1 MENMDLVAKYEKI
14 AAESAGTAAKKMEA
28 YTSGVEA
35 AQKRLTASLEKWALM
50 LNSSGVLEGVYNG
63 LAAVA
68 DNLTLFG
75 VALLSVAGI
84 VGKGTLL
91 SGVVGGA
98 GKVAGFLGNMGQVF
112 SGTANQNADAN
123 YAKSA
128 WHRMWSETTVG
139 MDSVAGEIYSSALN
153 RAAVALTD
161 EEKATYK
168 IVQSTF
174 LAQEST
180 DRKRIAEELLS
191 GNITNETI
199 ALLDDT
205 TKTKLIA
212 GLKDENRAA
221 LEAQYDAMWEDI
233 VALKN
238 LAAQYGDEQG
248 ASEAYEQAK
257 RAALEK
263 LNMTDAEYQNALKQ
277 YEARKKDFL
286 ARRALNGNNV
296 GPNRKRTLDQMG
308 QNMGR
313 SAETTGLG
321 MTLSGV
327 GSMIGV
333 LAGGRIGSTLGKAV
347 GGTGGQTIGMTLGS
361 ALNAKTFATIGEK
374 FGNAISKEGAK
385 GIITGAKAAWASVGP
400 QIVVFVA
407 AAIAAGIVKGINKQK
422 EALKES
428 YNEAAEAYSNS
439 LSSSANTVEYDKLA
453 KGVDFLGRNVSL
465 TSEEYQQFLDLSNKL
480 AEAFPELVVRT
491 DEYGNKL
498 IGPDGLSGKVGEVTD
513 SVNKMV
519 ASLKEASTI
528 QFFENDTGGFFSGF
542 NNWMHK
548 FFSEG
553 HSDLSVFG
561 QEFEATIENIQEAER
576 KLGIN
581 NDTNGILQQIEVKEA
596 QLSNLKEG
604 TEEYNKLKNEI
615 TDLKTQ
621 QEAYQKVIAD
631 SKQKVLEYTDAL
643 IDYAATADGIVDVGY
658 KFSGLSSTIKAMDED
673 EQTFINAMVKIRGKD
688 IDYTD
693 MDDFKTQILSISQ
706 QMTELV
712 KDNPIIVDLYYGT
725 GEFTTVGASD
735 EAKKKIM
742 KQLVESLLDE
752 NGELSADAKTFLIT
766 MGYKINPEFKGIESV
781 SVASSTDKLLEA
793 MGLDANTIGNRVSEE
808 FTNAVN
814 GMTQDQYKRA
824 FSLAQ
829 NGWLGYNALN
839 NPDLMMKIVNGEY
852 YTGKDSYLRQQAS
865 QRMTERDQIDE
876 NGNTAL
882 YRKAAQMWRSGAR
895 FDNKAAIAETFS
907 DYDEETWN
915 SILNAQKIIDDA
927 MQLDF
932 EETGTYFG
940 KHFNEAINNGVKE
953 ELNLAPIKDH
963 LNYDIKSVSYDLE
976 NLFAGMDFG
985 EDGIINTFSELKE
998 ALESVDEIFDQLSS
1012 AREEQNASGHLSLET
1027 TLDLLAANEDYINV
1041 LDFEGD
1047 SIKLKSDAEE
1057 TMARAR
1063 LLAVQASI
1071 QATIAEKKNT
1081 LASLQNQYAQ
1091 LAAGNTYQEVA
1102 DATVTSANLKI
1113 DALQKESD
1121 ALINQANNLEYVAR
1135 MWALYNQAKMGEIT
1149 PEQYQKAKGKV
1160 KFGNQ
1165 KAQKYE
1171 GKVETKTITLN
1182 EEQRIE
1188 KMNTLQEQIDKLSG
1202 GMTYDS
1208 KTRKWTGKTHIG
1220 EDGKLHFDEGEIA
1233 TWEHLG
1239 YKIQDMLDSGK
1250 LTQSSWKKAY
1260 RNPLKELGKSA
1271 KDAKDGILDLL
1282 KAYDSLIDKEWE
1294 AMKVFDENTLQP
1306 TGYTAYFEKKRASL
1320 ERLAGYYEG
1329 LMQNENL
1336 TEEERLDAEK
1346 NYIENQKAIN
1356 NLDDEEVEDNYKILE
1371 LYGASINSLI
1381 LMKQQL
1387 VKTSDTYEELL
1398 ENQKDLNSLLQDEI
1412 DLRKEVSEWQQ
1423 KLSDRE
1429 LDYVKGSAWSNSSA
1443 YDAAMNASLAE
1454 IEKQIEATKASIQF
1468 NFSQAVYGYMT
1479 EGMSEMEARAHVA
1492 FGNSD
1497 YSKAYREAQQEYLD
1511 LIDSKTEYVV
1521 NRTSAQIEELSNK
1534 LQLLEDSKPQE
1545 WIRISDI
1552 ESYYASRS
1560 TLLQNQVS
1568 VYQKALEDVSDLTDE
1583 QIKDLVDGL
1592 NEATIALHEAKINAL
1607 EDKTEL
1613 QEKQYDA
1620 IVYRINLYK
1629 DELQDAIDA
1638 IEQAYEDEIKPL
1650 EDANKERERAIELE
1664 NLLLAKKNA
1673 NKEKERVYRQGLGW
1687 VFESNPIKLKEAQ
1700 KDLDD
1705 FYKQDRLDDLN
1716 NTKDAE
1722 QQILQDRIDAWD
1734 KYLEQLEWDYKEY
1747 ERLENERILK
1757 ELMNANSEEEIRA
1770 RITAD
1775 MQKFN
1780 SNIQQN
1786 YKNYTTI
1793 FQDNLLTPYRQANEQ
1808 LAELRRQR
1816 LELLDTSDFYNKNN
1830 NQNGYIEE
1838 DDLNT
1843 YDFSDL
1849 DMSEDYHAKMM
1860 ASRSETE
1867 FNKWAAYRAEKARRE
1882 GTDISGN
1889 AIGYDAA
1896 GNPYRI
1902 KSNAEIYQ
1910 EWLAQQG
1917 RNNSSNSTPNRVTS
1931 SSNSSTSSNFG
1942 SSSSKNNSGSSSSS
1956 SSNNK
1961 KNTPYGTN
1969 WSANI
1974 DYGKLML
1981 VAKDDNDFWRLAKYR
1996 TDKAY
2001 AMGITLG
2008 SAGVPSNQE
2017 LYERWKKSKGY
2028 TSSAK
2033 PSGGKNQN
2041 NVARYA
2047 TGIEEGPV
2055 TYTGLAMLHGTP
2067 SKPEYV
2073 LNSDQ
2078 AYNLLRNM
2086 ATTRLPEMERTGTDN
2101 NCGTQYIVQGDVV
2114 LEGVN
2119 DPAKFWSGVTTAMGS
2134 RWNVTRKTRG

>member
-50 LNSSGVLEGVYNG
+50 LNNSDVLEVVYNG

-75 VALLSVAGI
+75 AALIAAAGI
-84 VGKGTLL
+84 VGKGTLM

-98 GKVAGFLGNMGQVF
+98 GKVAGFLGNIGQVF
-112 SGTANQNADAN
+112 SGTANQSADAE
-123 YAKSA
+123 YAKAA
-128 WHRMWSETTVG
+128 WSRMWAETSAS
-139 MDSVAGEIYSSALN
+139 MDSVAGEVYSSALN
-153 RAAVALTD
+153 RAAAALSD

-168 IVQSTF
+168 IIQSTF
-174 LAQEST
+174 LSQETT
-180 DRKRIAEELLS
+180 DRKRIAEELLN
-191 GNITNETI
+191 GNISDETV

-205 TKTKLIA
+205 TKTKLISS
-212 GLKDENRAA
+212 LKAETLKVLQDEYDARYADVIAIRN
-221 LEAQYDAMWEDI
+221 LEAQY
-233 VALKN
+233 K
-238 LAAQYGDEQG
+238 DEQN
-248 ASEAYEQAK
+248 ASELYEQAK
-257 RAALEK
+257 RKK
-263 LNMTDAEYQNALKQ
+263 LAEMGMTKEQ
-277 YEARKKDFL
+277 YEAREAEYDARKKNFF
-286 ARRALNGNNV
+286 ARGALNGNNSD
-296 GPNRKRTLDQMG
+296 PKHKRPIDQMG
-308 QNMGR
+308 RNVGD
-313 SAETTGLG
+313 SAEKTGLG

-327 GSMIGV
+327 GSLLG
-333 LAGGRIGSTLGKAV
+333 LLSGGWIGSTMGKTL
-347 GGTGGQTIGMTLGS
+347 GGTGGQTAGMTLGGI
-361 ALNAKTFATIGEK
+361 LGGKVLAKAGSGIGDI
-374 FGNAISKEGAK
+374 ISKQALKGVYQNAYNLAVNQAGGSVLKRVSAGLSATGNILKGAIGAGALAGIGVMIAGAIVSGIMK
-385 GIITGAKAAWASVGP
+385 GIENSK
-400 QIVVFVA
+400 
-407 AAIAAGIVKGINKQK
+407 KQLQ
-422 EALKES
+422 ETYNEISES
-428 YNEAAEAYSNS
+428 YSNA

-453 KGVDFLGRNVSL
+453 KGVDYLGRNVSL

-480 AEAFPELVVRT
+480 AEAFPDLVVRT

-498 IGPDGLSGKVGEVTD
+498 VGPDGLAGKVGEVSEAVD
-513 SVNKMV
+513 NLVEK
-519 ASLKEASTI
+519 LKESSTI
-528 QFFENDTGGFFSGF
+528 AFFNNDTGSIFSGF
-542 NNWMHK
+542 LNRVNE
-548 FFSEG
+548 FFSTG
-553 HSDLSVFG
+553 HADLSVFG
-561 QEFEATIENIQEAER
+561 QQFNDTAKQIKDAEH
-576 KLGIN
+576 KLGRDGTYGLDSKI
-581 NDTNGILQQIEVKEA
+581 VAKENYLA
-596 QLSNLKEG
+596 TLNEG
-604 TEEYNKLKNEI
+604 TEEYNKVESELKEM
-615 TDLKTQ
+615 KAE
-621 QEAYQKVIAD
+621 QEAYEKVIVD
-631 SKQKVLEYTDAL
+631 SKQQVLEYTDAL

-658 KFSGLSSTIKAMDED
+658 KFSGLSSEIKAMDDD
-673 EQTFINAMVKIRGKD
+673 EQTFINAMVKIRGED
-688 IDYTD
+688 VEYTN
-693 MDDFKTQILSISQ
+693 MDEFKTQILSISQ

-752 NGELSADAKTFLIT
+752 NGELSDDAKTFLIT

-882 YRKAAQMWRSGAR
+882 YRKASQMWRSGAR

-932 EETGTYFG
+932 EEAGTYFG

-1149 PEQYQKAKGKV
+1149 PEQYQEAKSKV

-1220 EDGKLHFDEGEIA
+1220 EDGQLHFDEGEIA

-1239 YKIQDMLDSGK
+1239 YKIQDMLDSEK
-1250 LTQSSWKKAY
+1250 LTQSNWKKAY

-1329 LMQNENL
+1329 MMQNTNL

-1371 LYGASINSLI
+1371 LYGASIQALI
-1381 LMKQQL
+1381 EMKKAHL
-1387 VKTSDTYEELL
+1387 RTADTYEEKL
-1398 ENQKDLNSLLQDEI
+1398 ERQKELNSLIQDEI
-1412 DLRKEVSEWQQ
+1412 DLRKKVAEWQ
-1423 KLSDRE
+1423 LE
-1429 LDYVKGSAWSNSSA
+1429 LNDIQMQYVKGTAYTNESLYDSVLNSSIEA
-1443 YDAAMNASLAE
+1443 
-1454 IEKQIEATKASIQF
+1454 IEKQIEATKESIEYNF
-1468 NFSQAVYGYMT
+1468 NKAVEAYMKDGMSLTEAQAFVPQGNNDYSQA
-1479 EGMSEMEARAHVA
+1479 
-1492 FGNSD
+1492 
-1497 YSKAYREAQQEYLD
+1497 YRDSISSLFS
-1511 LIDSKTEYVV
+1511 LIQKKEELLFEKIK
-1521 NRTSAQIEELSNK
+1521 AQIEELEDK
-1534 LQLLEDSKPQE
+1534 LSTLEKSAPKE
-1545 WIRISDI
+1545 WIKADDI
-1552 ESYYASRS
+1552 NNFYNSKID
-1560 TLLQNQVS
+1560 LLQKQVE
-1568 VYQKALEDVSDLTDE
+1568 VYENALKDVSRFTDD
-1583 QIKDLVDGL
+1583 QIKELVNGL
-1592 NEATIALHEAKINAL
+1592 NDAVVSIQEAKIAKQEEL
-1607 EDKTEL
+1607 IDL

-1629 DELQDAIDA
+1629 DELQKDIDA
-1638 IEQAYEDEIKPL
+1638 IEEAYEKEVKPL
-1650 EDANKERERAIELE
+1650 EDINDELE
-1664 NLLLAKKNA
+1664 RQIQLEDLLAAKKNA
-1673 NKEKERVYRQGLGW
+1673 AKEKERVYREGEHQCPRKRQL
-1687 VFESNPIKLKEAQ
+1687 
-1700 KDLDD
+1700 
-1705 FYKQDRLDDLN
+1705 YRLI
-1716 NTKDAE
+1716 A
-1722 QQILQDRIDAWD
+1722 
-1734 KYLEQLEWDYKEY
+1734 
-1747 ERLENERILK
+1747 
-1757 ELMNANSEEEIRA
+1757 
-1770 RITAD
+1770 
-1775 MQKFN
+1775 
-1780 SNIQQN
+1780 
-1786 YKNYTTI
+1786 
-1793 FQDNLLTPYRQANEQ
+1793 
-1808 LAELRRQR
+1808 
-1816 LELLDTSDFYNKNN
+1816 
-1830 NQNGYIEE
+1830 
-1838 DDLNT
+1838 
-1843 YDFSDL
+1843 
-1849 DMSEDYHAKMM
+1849 
-1860 ASRSETE
+1860 
-1867 FNKWAAYRAEKARRE
+1867 
-1882 GTDISGN
+1882 
-1889 AIGYDAA
+1889 
-1896 GNPYRI
+1896 
-1902 KSNAEIYQ
+1902 
-1910 EWLAQQG
+1910 
-1917 RNNSSNSTPNRVTS
+1917 
-1931 SSNSSTSSNFG
+1931 
-1942 SSSSKNNSGSSSSS
+1942 
-1956 SSNNK
+1956 
-1961 KNTPYGTN
+1961 
-1969 WSANI
+1969 
-1974 DYGKLML
+1974 
-1981 VAKDDNDFWRLAKYR
+1981 
-1996 TDKAY
+1996 
-2001 AMGITLG
+2001 
-2008 SAGVPSNQE
+2008 
-2017 LYERWKKSKGY
+2017 
-2028 TSSAK
+2028 
-2033 PSGGKNQN
+2033 
-2041 NVARYA
+2041 
-2047 TGIEEGPV
+2047 
-2055 TYTGLAMLHGTP
+2055 
-2067 SKPEYV
+2067 
-2073 LNSDQ
+2073 
-2078 AYNLLRNM
+2078 
-2086 ATTRLPEMERTGTDN
+2086 
-2101 NCGTQYIVQGDVV
+2101 
-2114 LEGVN
+2114 
-2119 DPAKFWSGVTTAMGS
+2119 
-2134 RWNVTRKTRG
+2134 

>member
-50 LNSSGVLEGVYNG
+50 LNNSDVLEVVYNG

-75 VALLSVAGI
+75 AALIAAAGI
-84 VGKGTLL
+84 VGKGTLM

-98 GKVAGFLGNMGQVF
+98 GKVAGFLGNIGQVF
-112 SGTANQNADAN
+112 SGTANQSADAE
-123 YAKSA
+123 YAKAA
-128 WHRMWSETTVG
+128 WSRMWAETSAS
-139 MDSVAGEIYSSALN
+139 MDSVAGEVYSSALN
-153 RAAVALTD
+153 RAAAALSD

-168 IVQSTF
+168 IIQSTF
-174 LAQEST
+174 LSQEAT
-180 DRKRIAEELLS
+180 DRKRIAEELLN
-191 GNITNETI
+191 GNISEETV

-205 TKTKLIA
+205 TKTKLISS
-212 GLKDENRAA
+212 LKAETLKALQDEYNARYADVIA
-221 LEAQYDAMWEDI
+221 IRNLEAQY
-233 VALKN
+233 K
-238 LAAQYGDEQG
+238 DEQN
-248 ASEAYEQAK
+248 ASELYEQAK
-257 RAALEK
+257 RNAIAEMG
-263 LNMTDAEYQNALKQ
+263 MTEEQYRAREAEYD
-277 YEARKKDFL
+277 ARKKNFF
-286 ARRALNGNNV
+286 ARGALNGQNAD
-296 GPNRKRTLDQMG
+296 PKHKRPIHQMG
-308 QNMGR
+308 RNVED
-313 SAETTGLG
+313 STEKTDLG

-327 GSMIGV
+327 GSLLG
-333 LAGGRIGSTLGKAV
+333 LFSGGWIGSTMGKTL
-347 GGTGGQTIGMTLGS
+347 GGTGGQTAGMTLGS
-361 ALNAKTFATIGEK
+361 ILGGKVLAKAGSGIGDI
-374 FGNAISKEGAK
+374 ISKQALKGVYQNAYNLAVNQAGGSVLKRVSAGLSATGNVLKGAIGAGALAGIGIMISGAIVAGIMK
-385 GIITGAKAAWASVGP
+385 GIENSK
-400 QIVVFVA
+400 
-407 AAIAAGIVKGINKQK
+407 KQLQ
-422 EALKES
+422 ETYNEISES
-428 YNEAAEAYSNS
+428 YSNA

-453 KGVDFLGRNVSL
+453 KGVDYLGRNVSL

-480 AEAFPELVVRT
+480 AEAFPDLVVRT

-498 IGPDGLSGKVGEVTD
+498 VGPDGLAGKVGEVSEAVD
-513 SVNKMV
+513 NLVEK
-519 ASLKEASTI
+519 LKESSTVA
-528 QFFENDTGGFFSGF
+528 FFNNDTGSIFSGF
-542 NNWMHK
+542 LNRVNE
-548 FFSEG
+548 FFSTG
-553 HSDLSVFG
+553 HADLSVFG
-561 QEFEATIENIQEAER
+561 QQFNDTAKQIKDAEH
-576 KLGIN
+576 KLGRDRTYGRSRDGRYGLDSKI
-581 NDTNGILQQIEVKEA
+581 VAKENYLA
-596 QLSNLKEG
+596 TLDEG
-604 TEEYNKLKNEI
+604 TEEYNKVESELKE
-615 TDLKTQ
+615 LKAE
-621 QEAYQKVIAD
+621 QEAYEKVIFD
-631 SKQKVLEYTDAL
+631 SKQQVLEYTDAL

-658 KFSGLSSTIKAMDED
+658 KFSGLSSEIKAMDDD
-673 EQTFINAMVKIRGKD
+673 EQTFINAMVKIRGED
-688 IDYTD
+688 VEYTN
-693 MDDFKTQILSISQ
+693 MDEFKTQILSISQ

-725 GEFTTVGASD
+725 GEFSTVGASD

-766 MGYKINPEFKGIESV
+766 MGYKINPEFKGVESV

-829 NGWLGYNALN
+829 NGWMGSNIIN
-839 NPDLMMKIVNGEY
+839 NPQAMMNMVNGEY
-852 YTGKDSYLRQQAS
+852 YSGNDTGLRTLALK
-865 QRMTERDQIDE
+865 RMVERDKKDE
-876 NGNTAL
+876 NGETAISKSL
-882 YRKAAQMWRSGAR
+882 SSKFKYGTGVGSKE
-895 FDNKAAIAETFS
+895 DIASEYS
-907 DYDEETWN
+907 EYDEETWN
-915 SILNAQKIIDDA
+915 KIYNLQEKLNKIATEGGGKFSQEWNKALTEGLEDID
-927 MQLDF
+927 LS
-932 EETGTYFG
+932 
-940 KHFNEAINNGVKE
+940 GVKQQIMHTFGTV
-953 ELNLAPIKDH
+953 AI
-963 LNYDIKSVSYDLE
+963 DLKK
-976 NLFAGMDFG
+976 LFSDMDFG
-985 EDGIINTFSELKE
+985 EDGIINTFTELKQ
-998 ALESVDEIFDQLSS
+998 ALSGVDEIFEQLES
-1012 AREEQNASGHLSLET
+1012 AREEQNASGHLSWET
-1027 TLDLLAANEDYINV
+1027 TLDLLAANKDYVNV
-1041 LDFEGD
+1041 LDYEGE

-1057 TMARAR
+1057 TMARIR
-1063 LLAVQASI
+1063 LMAIQASI

-1081 LASLQNQYAQ
+1081 LAALQNEYAR
-1091 LAAGNTYQEVA
+1091 LAAGDAYQEEA
-1102 DATVTSANLKI
+1102 DATVDSTNVKI
-1113 DALQKESD
+1113 EALQAESD
-1121 ALINQANNLEYVAR
+1121 ALINEANNLEYVTQ
-1135 MWALYNQAKMGEIT
+1135 MWALYNKAKMGDLT
-1149 PEQYQKAKGKV
+1149 PEDYQKAKSEV
-1160 KFGNQ
+1160 QFGQ
-1165 KAQKYE
+1165 AKAQKYE
-1171 GKVETKTITLN
+1171 NKIETKTIALT

-1188 KMNTLQEQIDKLSG
+1188 RMNAVKAQIDELTG
-1202 GMTYDS
+1202 GMEYKDG
-1208 KTRKWTGKTHIG
+1208 KWIGKTHIG
-1220 EDGKLHFDEGEIA
+1220 DDGAVHFDSGDIA
-1233 TWEHLG
+1233 AWEHSAEFIS
-1239 YKIQDMLDSGK
+1239 KILNSGP
-1250 LTQSSWKKAY
+1250 LTQSGWKKAY
-1260 RNPLKELGKSA
+1260 RNPMKDLGKSA
-1271 KDAKDGILDLL
+1271 KDAKDEILNLL

-1320 ERLAGYYEG
+1320 EQLAGYYEG
-1329 LMQNENL
+1329 LMENENL

-1429 LDYVKGSAWSNSSA
+1429 LNYVKGSAWSKSSA

-1492 FGNSD
+1492 IGNSD

-1552 ESYYASRS
+1552 ESYYANRS
-1560 TLLQNQVS
+1560 TLLQNQVN
-1568 VYQKALEDVSDLTDE
+1568 VYQKALKDVSDLTDE

-1592 NEATIALHEAKINAL
+1592 NEATVALHEAKINAL

-1638 IEQAYEDEIKPL
+1638 IEKAYEDEIAPL
-1650 EDANKERERAIELE
+1650 QKANEERSRAIELE

-1673 NKEKERVYRQGLGW
+1673 NKEKERVYRQRIGW
-1687 VFESNPIKLKEAQ
+1687 VFESNPTKLKEAQ

-1780 SNIQQN
+1780 SNVQQN

-1849 DMSEDYHAKMM
+1849 DMDTDYAAKML
-1860 ASRSETE
+1860 AARNEGE
-1867 FNKWAAYRAEKARRE
+1867 FEKWAAYRDEKARRL
-1882 GTDISGN
+1882 GITLDGSGY
-1889 AIGYDAA
+1889 GYDKA
-1896 GNPYRI
+1896 GNRFRYP
-1902 KSNAEIYQ
+1902 SNNELYQ
-1910 EWLAQQG
+1910 QWLSGQG

-1931 SSNSSTSSNFG
+1931 SSSN
-1942 SSSSKNNSGSSSSS
+1942 SSSSS
-1956 SSNNK
+1956 WGGSDI
-1961 KNTPYGTN
+1961 GTE
-1969 WSANI
+1969 
-1974 DYGKLML
+1974 ML
-1981 VAKDDNDFWRLAKYR
+1981 NAKTSDEFWRLADQR
-1996 TDKAY
+1996 TAKLKQAKAAGQDISKWPTNQQLYDQWLKLHTVNPY
-2001 AMGITLG
+2001 A
-2008 SAGVPSNQE
+2008 S
-2017 LYERWKKSKGY
+2017 
-2028 TSSAK
+2028 
-2033 PSGGKNQN
+2033 
-2041 NVARYA
+2041 
-2047 TGIEEGPV
+2047 GIEEGPV

-2101 NCGTQYIVQGDVV
+2101 SCGTQYIVQGDVV

>member
-528 QFFENDTGGFFSGF
+528 QFFKNDTGGFFSGF

-576 KLGIN
+576 KLGTN

-631 SKQKVLEYTDAL
+631 SKQQVLEYTDAL

-706 QMTELV
+706 EITEIV
-712 KDNPIIVDLYYGT
+712 KNNPAIVDVYYGT
-725 GEFTTVGASD
+725 GEFKTVGESA
-735 EAKKKIM
+735 EWKEKFRKE
-742 KQLVESLLDE
+742 LVEALMDE
-752 NGELSADAKTFLIT
+752 NGELSADGKTMLIK
-766 MGYKINPEFKGIESV
+766 MGYKIDAEFKGVESV
-781 SVASSTDKLLEA
+781 HVATPLDELLEA
-793 MGLDANTIGNRVSEE
+793 MGIDSDSMSGKISEE
-808 FTNAVN
+808 FANAVN

-829 NGWLGYNALN
+829 NGWMGSNIIN
-839 NPDLMMKIVNGEY
+839 NPQAMMNMVNGEY
-852 YTGKDSYLRQQAS
+852 YTGKDLNIR
-865 QRMTERDQIDE
+865 TEESKRIEARSAMDE
-876 NGNTAL
+876 NGETAL
-882 YRKAAQMWRSGAR
+882 TRRLRKTLSSGAR
-895 FDNKAAIAETFS
+895 WDNKETIAQEFS
-907 DYDEETWN
+907 EYGEEVWN
-915 SILNAQKIIDDA
+915 QILNLQGELDDA
-927 MQLDF
+927 GKLYGKEWQDALDTGL
-932 EETGTYFG
+932 EEVSLSEFKDKLEYDSQSIAYELEGLFTG
-940 KHFNEAINNGVKE
+940 I
-953 ELNLAPIKDH
+953 
-963 LNYDIKSVSYDLE
+963 
-976 NLFAGMDFG
+976 DFG

-998 ALESVDEIFDQLSS
+998 ALESVDEIFDQIAS
-1012 AREEQNASGHLSLET
+1012 AREEQNASGQLSLET
-1027 TLDLLAANEDYINV
+1027 TLELLAANEDYINA
-1041 LDFEGD
+1041 LSFEGD
-1047 SIKLKSDAEE
+1047 AITLKTDAEE
-1057 TMARAR
+1057 IMARVR
-1063 LLAVQASI
+1063 LQAVQASI

-1081 LASLQNQYAQ
+1081 LATLQNQYAQ

-1149 PEQYQKAKGKV
+1149 PEQYQEAKSKV
-1160 KFGNQ
+1160 AFGNQ

-1171 GKVETKTITLN
+1171 GKVETRTITLN

-1202 GMTYDS
+1202 GMSYDS
-1208 KTRKWTGKTHIG
+1208 ETRKWTGKTHIG
-1220 EDGKLHFDEGEIA
+1220 EDGQLHFDEGEIA

-1356 NLDDEEVEDNYKILE
+1356 NLDDEEVEDKYKILE

-1560 TLLQNQVS
+1560 TLLQNQVN
-1568 VYQKALEDVSDLTDE
+1568 VYQKALEDVSNLTDE

-1592 NEATIALHEAKINAL
+1592 NEATVALHEAKINAL

-1650 EDANKERERAIELE
+1650 ENANKERERAIELE

-1673 NKEKERVYRQGLGW
+1673 NKEKDRVYRQGLGW
-1687 VFESNPIKLKEAQ
+1687 VFESNPTKLREAQ

-1867 FNKWAAYRAEKARRE
+1867 FNKWAAYRAEKARRQNI
-1882 GTDISGN
+1882 DISGN
-1889 AIGYDAA
+1889 GIGYDGA
-1896 GNPYRI
+1896 GKAYRI
-1902 KSNAEIYQ
+1902 KSNSEIYQ

-1917 RNNSSNSTPNRVTS
+1917 KSSSSNSIPNRVTS
-1931 SSNSSTSSNFG
+1931 SSSN
-1942 SSSSKNNSGSSSSS
+1942 SSSSSNRNNSSSSS
-1956 SSNNK
+1956 SGSN
-1961 KNTPYGTN
+1961 KNTSTIVKPSQGGSASSSSWGGSDIGT
-1969 WSANI
+1969 A
-1974 DYGKLML
+1974 ML
-1981 VAKDDNDFWRLAKYR
+1981 NAKTSDEFWRLADQR
-1996 TDKAY
+1996 TAKLKQAKAAGQDISKWPTNQQLYDQWLKLHPNTNKSGFTVTPY
-2001 AMGITLG
+2001 A
-2008 SAGVPSNQE
+2008 S
-2017 LYERWKKSKGY
+2017 
-2028 TSSAK
+2028 
-2033 PSGGKNQN
+2033 
-2041 NVARYA
+2041 
-2047 TGIEEGPV
+2047 GIEEGPV

>member
-1 MENMDLVAKYEKI
+1 MAAAISAGDLAAAMSRANVSAQLAGSSLDRYMAMITTVSEVSQKTPETVGESFKTLYSRFQKIAATKFEVSQEEAEKEGLSQEDFSNLNEIEQVLKAVGITVRDSVDNFRAVDDIVDDISKKWTSFTDVQKSGIATAVAGTRQRENFLILMENMDLVAKYEKI

-50 LNSSGVLEGVYNG
+50 LNSSGVLESVYNG

-248 ASEAYEQAK
+248 ASKAYEQAK

-480 AEAFPELVVRT
+480 AEAFPELVIRT

-576 KLGIN
+576 KLGTN

-706 QMTELV
+706 EMTELV

-766 MGYKINPEFKGIESV
+766 MGYKINPEFKGVESV

-814 GMTQDQYKRA
+814 GMTQDQYERA
-824 FSLAQ
+824 FNLAQ

-998 ALESVDEIFDQLSS
+998 ALESVDEIFDQIAS
-1012 AREEQNASGHLSLET
+1012 AREEQNASGQLSLET
-1027 TLDLLAANEDYINV
+1027 TLELLAANEDYINA
-1041 LDFEGD
+1041 LSFEGD
-1047 SIKLKSDAEE
+1047 AITLKTDAEE
-1057 TMARAR
+1057 IMARVR
-1063 LLAVQASI
+1063 LQAVQASI

-1081 LASLQNQYAQ
+1081 LATLQNQYAQ

-1149 PEQYQKAKGKV
+1149 PEQYQEAKSKV
-1160 KFGNQ
+1160 AFGNQ
-1165 KAQKYE
+1165 KVQKYE
-1171 GKVETKTITLN
+1171 GKVETRTITLN

-1202 GMTYDS
+1202 GMSYDS
-1208 KTRKWTGKTHIG
+1208 ETREWTGKTHIG
-1220 EDGKLHFDEGEIA
+1220 EDGQLHFDEGEIA

-1250 LTQSSWKKAY
+1250 LTQSNWKKAY

-1320 ERLAGYYEG
+1320 EKLAGYYEG

-1371 LYGASINSLI
+1371 LYGASIQALI
-1381 LMKQQL
+1381 EMKKAHL
-1387 VKTSDTYEELL
+1387 RTADTYEEKL
-1398 ENQKDLNSLLQDEI
+1398 ERQKELNSLIQDEI
-1412 DLRKEVSEWQQ
+1412 DLRKKVAEWQ
-1423 KLSDRE
+1423 LE
-1429 LDYVKGSAWSNSSA
+1429 LNDIQMQYVKGTAYTNESLYDSVLNSSIEA
-1443 YDAAMNASLAE
+1443 
-1454 IEKQIEATKASIQF
+1454 IEKQIEATKESIEYNF
-1468 NFSQAVYGYMT
+1468 NKAVEAYMKDGMSLTEAQAFVPQGNNDYSQA
-1479 EGMSEMEARAHVA
+1479 
-1492 FGNSD
+1492 
-1497 YSKAYREAQQEYLD
+1497 YRDGISSLFS
-1511 LIDSKTEYVV
+1511 LIQKKEELIFEKFK
-1521 NRTSAQIEELSNK
+1521 AQIEELENK
-1534 LQLLEDSKPQE
+1534 LSTLEKSAPKE
-1545 WIRISDI
+1545 WIRVNDI
-1552 ESYYASRS
+1552 NSFYESKMD
-1560 TLLQNQVS
+1560 LLQKQVA
-1568 VYQKALEDVSDLTDE
+1568 VYENALKDVSRFTDD
-1583 QIKDLVDGL
+1583 QIKELVDGL
-1592 NEATIALHEAKINAL
+1592 NDAIVSIQEAKIAKQEEL
-1607 EDKTEL
+1607 IEL

-1629 DELQDAIDA
+1629 DELQKDIDA
-1638 IEQAYEDEIKPL
+1638 IEEAYEKEVKPL
-1650 EDANKERERAIELE
+1650 EDINDELE
-1664 NLLLAKKNA
+1664 RQIQLEDLLAAKKNA
-1673 NKEKERVYRQGLGW
+1673 AKEKERVYREGEHQCPRKRQL
-1687 VFESNPIKLKEAQ
+1687 
-1700 KDLDD
+1700 
-1705 FYKQDRLDDLN
+1705 YRLI
-1716 NTKDAE
+1716 A
-1722 QQILQDRIDAWD
+1722 
-1734 KYLEQLEWDYKEY
+1734 
-1747 ERLENERILK
+1747 
-1757 ELMNANSEEEIRA
+1757 
-1770 RITAD
+1770 
-1775 MQKFN
+1775 
-1780 SNIQQN
+1780 
-1786 YKNYTTI
+1786 
-1793 FQDNLLTPYRQANEQ
+1793 
-1808 LAELRRQR
+1808 
-1816 LELLDTSDFYNKNN
+1816 
-1830 NQNGYIEE
+1830 
-1838 DDLNT
+1838 
-1843 YDFSDL
+1843 
-1849 DMSEDYHAKMM
+1849 
-1860 ASRSETE
+1860 
-1867 FNKWAAYRAEKARRE
+1867 
-1882 GTDISGN
+1882 
-1889 AIGYDAA
+1889 
-1896 GNPYRI
+1896 
-1902 KSNAEIYQ
+1902 
-1910 EWLAQQG
+1910 
-1917 RNNSSNSTPNRVTS
+1917 
-1931 SSNSSTSSNFG
+1931 
-1942 SSSSKNNSGSSSSS
+1942 
-1956 SSNNK
+1956 
-1961 KNTPYGTN
+1961 
-1969 WSANI
+1969 
-1974 DYGKLML
+1974 
-1981 VAKDDNDFWRLAKYR
+1981 
-1996 TDKAY
+1996 
-2001 AMGITLG
+2001 
-2008 SAGVPSNQE
+2008 
-2017 LYERWKKSKGY
+2017 
-2028 TSSAK
+2028 
-2033 PSGGKNQN
+2033 
-2041 NVARYA
+2041 
-2047 TGIEEGPV
+2047 
-2055 TYTGLAMLHGTP
+2055 
-2067 SKPEYV
+2067 
-2073 LNSDQ
+2073 
-2078 AYNLLRNM
+2078 
-2086 ATTRLPEMERTGTDN
+2086 
-2101 NCGTQYIVQGDVV
+2101 
-2114 LEGVN
+2114 
-2119 DPAKFWSGVTTAMGS
+2119 
-2134 RWNVTRKTRG
+2134 

>member
-50 LNSSGVLEGVYNG
+50 LNSSGVLETVYNG

-75 VALLSVAGI
+75 AALLAAAGI
-84 VGKGTLL
+84 VGKGTFM

-112 SGTANQNADAN
+112 SGTANQSADAE
-123 YAKSA
+123 YAKAA
-128 WHRMWSETTVG
+128 WSRMWAETSAS
-139 MDSVAGEIYSSALN
+139 MDSVAGEVYSSALN
-153 RAAVALTD
+153 RAAAALSD

-168 IVQSTF
+168 IIQSTF
-174 LAQEST
+174 LAQETT
-180 DRKRIAEELLS
+180 DRKRIAEELLN
-191 GNITNETI
+191 GNISDETV

-205 TKTKLIA
+205 TKTKLISSLKA
-212 GLKDENRAA
+212 ETLKVLQEEYNARYEDVVAIRNLKD
-221 LEAQYDAMWEDI
+221 QY
-233 VALKN
+233 K
-238 LAAQYGDEQG
+238 DEQN
-248 ASEAYEQAK
+248 ASELYEQAK
-257 RAALEK
+257 RKAIAEMG
-263 LNMTDAEYQNALKQ
+263 MTEEQYRAREAEYD
-277 YEARKKDFL
+277 ARKKNFF
-286 ARRALNGNNV
+286 ARGALSGRNADPNYRRTFNQMGVNV
-296 GPNRKRTLDQMG
+296 GQSSNQ
-308 QNMGR
+308 
-313 SAETTGLG
+313 TGVGMVASGIGGLLG
-321 MTLSGV
+321 ML
-327 GSMIGV
+327 
-333 LAGGRIGSTLGKAV
+333 GGTWIGSSIGKNL
-347 GGTGGQTIGMTLGS
+347 GGTGGQTIGMLLGGSLGGKTLSKFGD
-361 ALNAKTFATIGEK
+361 E
-374 FGNAISKEGAK
+374 FGNALVKARKKFLFNKELTKMLGGEASEQLSARLSGAWK
-385 GIITGAKAAWASVGP
+385 EFTTTIKPSSLAGLGIMVGAA
-400 QIVVFVA
+400 VV
-407 AAIAAGIVKGINKQK
+407 AGIAQGIENSKKNLQ
-422 EALKES
+422 EA
-428 YNEAAEAYSNS
+428 YNEASEAYSNA

-453 KGVDFLGRNVSL
+453 KGVDYLGNNVSL

-480 AEAFPELVVRT
+480 AEAFPELIVRT

-498 IGPDGLSGKVGEVTD
+498 VGPDGLAGKVGEVTEAVD
-513 SVNKMV
+513 KMV
-519 ASLKEASTI
+519 QSLKETATAK
-528 QFFENDTGGFFSGF
+528 FFDNGGGFY
-542 NNWMHK
+542 NWVHQWL
-548 FFSEG
+548 SPTD
-553 HSDLSVFG
+553 SDLSVFG
-561 QEFEATIENIQEAER
+561 QQWDDAVKNISKAGD
-576 KLGIN
+576 KLGDETTITGTGFDATTKGLN
-581 NDTNGILQQIEVKEA
+581 TRVKEQEDYVNSLA
-596 QLSNLKEG
+596 KG
-604 TEEYNKLKNEI
+604 TEEYEKAYADLQELKKE
-615 TDLKTQ
+615 
-621 QEAYQKVIAD
+621 QEAYQKVVHD
-631 SKQKVLEYTDAL
+631 SKQDILEYTDAL
-643 IDYAATADGIVDVGY
+643 IDYAATAEGIVDVGY
-658 KFSGLSSTIKAMDED
+658 KFSGLSSTIKAMDDD
-673 EQTFINAMVKIRGKD
+673 EQTFINAMVKIRGED
-688 IDYTD
+688 VEYTN
-693 MDDFKTQILSISQ
+693 MDEFKTQILSISQ

-742 KQLVESLLDE
+742 KQLVGSLLDE

-814 GMTQDQYKRA
+814 GMTQDQYERA
-824 FSLAQ
+824 FNLAQ

-1149 PEQYQKAKGKV
+1149 PEQYQEAKSKV

-1202 GMTYDS
+1202 GMTYDAE
-1208 KTRKWTGKTHIG
+1208 TRKWTGKTHIG
-1220 EDGKLHFDEGEIA
+1220 EDGQLHFDEGEIA

-1260 RNPLKELGKSA
+1260 RNPMKELGKSA

-1320 ERLAGYYEG
+1320 EKLAGYYEG

-1356 NLDDEEVEDNYKILE
+1356 NLDDEEVEDNYKLLE
-1371 LYGASINSLI
+1371 LYGASIQALI
-1381 LMKQQL
+1381 EMKKAHL
-1387 VKTSDTYEELL
+1387 RTADTYEEKL
-1398 ENQKDLNSLLQDEI
+1398 ERQKELNSLIQDEI
-1412 DLRKEVSEWQQ
+1412 DLRKKVAEWQ
-1423 KLSDRE
+1423 LE
-1429 LDYVKGSAWSNSSA
+1429 LNDIQMQYVKGTAYTNESLYDSVLNSSIEA
-1443 YDAAMNASLAE
+1443 
-1454 IEKQIEATKASIQF
+1454 IEKQIEATKESIEYNF
-1468 NFSQAVYGYMT
+1468 NKAVEAYMKDGMSLTEAQAFAPQGNNDYSQA
-1479 EGMSEMEARAHVA
+1479 
-1492 FGNSD
+1492 
-1497 YSKAYREAQQEYLD
+1497 YRDSISSLFS
-1511 LIDSKTEYVV
+1511 LIQKKEELIFEKFKD
-1521 NRTSAQIEELSNK
+1521 QIEELEDK
-1534 LQLLEDSKPQE
+1534 LSTLEKSAPKEWIKSDDINNYYDSK
-1545 WIRISDI
+1545 ID
-1552 ESYYASRS
+1552 
-1560 TLLQNQVS
+1560 LLQKQVE
-1568 VYQKALEDVSDLTDE
+1568 VYENALKDVSRFTDD
-1583 QIKDLVDGL
+1583 QIKELVNGL
-1592 NEATIALHEAKINAL
+1592 NDAVVSIQEAKIAKQEEL
-1607 EDKTEL
+1607 IDL

-1629 DELQDAIDA
+1629 DELQKDIDA
-1638 IEQAYEDEIKPL
+1638 IEEAYEKEVKPL
-1650 EDANKERERAIELE
+1650 EDINDELE
-1664 NLLLAKKNA
+1664 RQIQLEDLLAAKKNA
-1673 NKEKERVYRQGLGW
+1673 AKEKERVYREGIGW
-1687 VFESNPIKLKEAQ
+1687 VTFLMPLM
-1700 KDLDD
+1700 
-1705 FYKQDRLDDLN
+1705 
-1716 NTKDAE
+1716 
-1722 QQILQDRIDAWD
+1722 
-1734 KYLEQLEWDYKEY
+1734 DY
-1747 ERLENERILK
+1747 
-1757 ELMNANSEEEIRA
+1757 
-1770 RITAD
+1770 
-1775 MQKFN
+1775 
-1780 SNIQQN
+1780 
-1786 YKNYTTI
+1786 
-1793 FQDNLLTPYRQANEQ
+1793 
-1808 LAELRRQR
+1808 
-1816 LELLDTSDFYNKNN
+1816 
-1830 NQNGYIEE
+1830 
-1838 DDLNT
+1838 
-1843 YDFSDL
+1843 
-1849 DMSEDYHAKMM
+1849 
-1860 ASRSETE
+1860 
-1867 FNKWAAYRAEKARRE
+1867 
-1882 GTDISGN
+1882 
-1889 AIGYDAA
+1889 IG
-1896 GNPYRI
+1896 
-1902 KSNAEIYQ
+1902 
-1910 EWLAQQG
+1910 
-1917 RNNSSNSTPNRVTS
+1917 
-1931 SSNSSTSSNFG
+1931 
-1942 SSSSKNNSGSSSSS
+1942 
-1956 SSNNK
+1956 
-1961 KNTPYGTN
+1961 
-1969 WSANI
+1969 
-1974 DYGKLML
+1974 
-1981 VAKDDNDFWRLAKYR
+1981 
-1996 TDKAY
+1996 
-2001 AMGITLG
+2001 
-2008 SAGVPSNQE
+2008 
-2017 LYERWKKSKGY
+2017 
-2028 TSSAK
+2028 
-2033 PSGGKNQN
+2033 
-2041 NVARYA
+2041 
-2047 TGIEEGPV
+2047 
-2055 TYTGLAMLHGTP
+2055 
-2067 SKPEYV
+2067 
-2073 LNSDQ
+2073 
-2078 AYNLLRNM
+2078 
-2086 ATTRLPEMERTGTDN
+2086 
-2101 NCGTQYIVQGDVV
+2101 
-2114 LEGVN
+2114 
-2119 DPAKFWSGVTTAMGS
+2119 
-2134 RWNVTRKTRG
+2134 

>member
-50 LNSSGVLEGVYNG
+50 LNSSGVLETVYNG

-333 LAGGRIGSTLGKAV
+333 LTGGRIGSTLGKAV

-519 ASLKEASTI
+519 TSLKEASTV

-576 KLGIN
+576 KLGTN

-621 QEAYQKVIAD
+621 QEAYQKVIVD
-631 SKQKVLEYTDAL
+631 SKQQVLEYTDAL

-673 EQTFINAMVKIRGKD
+673 EQTFINAMVKIRGED

-706 QMTELV
+706 EMTEIV
-712 KDNPIIVDLYYGT
+712 KNNPAIVDVYYGT
-725 GEFTTVGASD
+725 GEFKTVGESA
-735 EAKKKIM
+735 EWKEKFRKE
-742 KQLVESLLDE
+742 LVEALMDE
-752 NGELSADAKTFLIT
+752 NGELSADGKTMLIS
-766 MGYKINPEFKGIESV
+766 MGYKIDAEFKGVESV
-781 SVASSTDKLLEA
+781 HVSTPLDGLLEA
-793 MGLDANTIGNRVSEE
+793 MGIDSDSMSGKISEE
-808 FTNAVN
+808 FANAVN

-824 FSLAQ
+824 VSLAQ
-829 NGWLGYNALN
+829 NGWMGKNIIN
-839 NPDLMMKIVNGEY
+839 NPQAMMNIVNGEY

-865 QRMTERDQIDE
+865 QRMTERDSLDE

-915 SILNAQKIIDDA
+915 SVLNSQKIIDDA

-932 EETGTYFG
+932 EEAGTYFG

-953 ELNLAPIKDH
+953 ELNLGPIKDH
-963 LNYDIKSVSYDLE
+963 LSYDIKSVSYDLE
-976 NLFAGMDFG
+976 NLFTGMDFG

-998 ALESVDEIFDQLSS
+998 SLESVDEIFDQLSS

-1057 TMARAR
+1057 TMARVR

-1121 ALINQANNLEYVAR
+1121 ALINQANNLEYAAR
-1135 MWALYNQAKMGEIT
+1135 MWALYNQAKMGDIT
-1149 PEQYQKAKGKV
+1149 PEEYQKAKGKV

-1188 KMNTLQEQIDKLSG
+1188 KMNTLQKQIDELSG

-1220 EDGKLHFDEGEIA
+1220 EDGQLHFDEGDIA
-1233 TWEHLG
+1233 AWEHIG
-1239 YKIQDMLDSGK
+1239 YKVQDMLDSGK

-1260 RNPLKELGKSA
+1260 RNPMKELGKSA

-1320 ERLAGYYEG
+1320 EQLAGYYEG
-1329 LMQNENL
+1329 MMQNTNL

-1356 NLDDEEVEDNYKILE
+1356 NLDDEEVEDKYKILE

-1454 IEKQIEATKASIQF
+1454 IEKQIEAVKASMQF

-1479 EGMSEMEARAHVA
+1479 EGMSEAEARAYVA
-1492 FGNSD
+1492 LGNSE
-1497 YSKAYREAQQEYLD
+1497 YSKRYREDQQNYLD
-1511 LIDSKTEYVV
+1511 LIDKQVEYTV

-1545 WIRISDI
+1545 WTRISDI

-1560 TLLQNQVS
+1560 ALLQSQIE
-1568 VYQKALEDVSDLTDE
+1568 VYQKALEDVSDLTDD

-1592 NEATIALHEAKINAL
+1592 NEATVALHEAKINAV
-1607 EDKTEL
+1607 EDKIDL

-1650 EDANKERERAIELE
+1650 ERANQERERALELE

-1673 NKEKERVYRQGLGW
+1673 NKQKDRVYRQGLGW
-1687 VFESNPIKLKEAQ
+1687 VFESNPTKLREAQ

-1775 MQKFN
+1775 MEKFN
-1780 SNIQQN
+1780 SNAQQN

-1816 LELLDTSDFYNKNN
+1816 LDLLDTSDFYNKNN
-1830 NQNGYIEE
+1830 NPNGYYDE

-1849 DMSEDYHAKMM
+1849 DMNTDYAAKML
-1860 ASRSETE
+1860 AARDENE
-1867 FNKWAAYRAEKARRE
+1867 FKKWAAYRDEKARRM
-1882 GTDISGN
+1882 GITLDGN
-1889 AIGYDAA
+1889 GYGYDGA
-1896 GNPYRI
+1896 GNKFRYQ
-1902 KSNAEIYQ
+1902 SNDELYQ
-1910 EWLAQQG
+1910 QWLSGQG

-1931 SSNSSTSSNFG
+1931 SSSNSSNSSNRNNSNSNSSG
-1942 SSSSKNNSGSSSSS
+1942 SNKNTSTIVKPSQGGSASSSSWGGSDI
-1956 SSNNK
+1956 
-1961 KNTPYGTN
+1961 GT
-1969 WSANI
+1969 A
-1974 DYGKLML
+1974 ML
-1981 VAKDDNDFWRLAKYR
+1981 NAKTSDEFWRLADQR
-1996 TDKAY
+1996 TAKLKQAKA
-2001 AMGITLG
+2001 
-2008 SAGVPSNQE
+2008 AGQDISKWPTNQQ
-2017 LYERWKKSKGY
+2017 LYDQWLKLHPNTNKSGF
-2028 TSSAK
+2028 TVT
-2033 PSGGKNQN
+2033 P
-2041 NVARYA
+2041 YA

>member
-35 AQKRLTASLEKWALM
+35 AQKRLTASLEKWVLM

-75 VALLSVAGI
+75 AALLSVAGI

-91 SGVVGGA
+91 SGAVSGA

-257 RAALEK
+257 RVALEK

-296 GPNRKRTLDQMG
+296 DPNHKRTLNQLG

-333 LAGGRIGSTLGKAV
+333 FAGGRIGSTLGKAV

-361 ALNAKTFATIGEK
+361 VLTAKTFATIGEK

-407 AAIAAGIVKGINKQK
+407 AAITAGIIKGINKQK
-422 EALKES
+422 EVLKES

-453 KGVDFLGRNVSL
+453 KGVDYLGNNVSL

-519 ASLKEASTI
+519 ASLKEAAT
-528 QFFENDTGGFFSGF
+528 T
-542 NNWMHK
+542 K
-548 FFSEG
+548 FFDNGGDFYNWIHQWFS
-553 HSDLSVFG
+553 HTDSDLSVFG
-561 QEFEATIENIQEAER
+561 QQWDDAIKNISKAGD
-576 KLGIN
+576 KLGDEVTSTSGFSDDAVIKGLN
-581 NDTNGILQQIEVKEA
+581 TKVKEQEDYVNSLA
-596 QLSNLKEG
+596 KG
-604 TEEYNKLKNEI
+604 TEEYEKAYADLQELKKE
-615 TDLKTQ
+615 
-621 QEAYQKVIAD
+621 QEAYQKVIHD
-631 SKQKVLEYTDAL
+631 SKQQILEYTDAL
-643 IDYAATADGIVDVGY
+643 IDYAATAEGIVDVGY
-658 KFSGLSSTIKAMDED
+658 KFSGLSSEIKAMDDD
-673 EQTFINAMVKIRGKD
+673 EQTFINAMVKIRGED
-688 IDYTD
+688 VEYNN
-693 MDDFKTQILSISQ
+693 MDEFKTQILSISQ

-725 GEFTTVGASD
+725 GEFATVGASD
-735 EAKKKIM
+735 EAKKKM
-742 KQLVESLLDE
+742 MRKLVEALLDE

-766 MGYKINPEFKGIESV
+766 MGYKINAEFKGVESV

-793 MGLDANTIGNRVSEE
+793 MGLDANTVGNKVSEE
-808 FTNAVN
+808 FTKAVN
-814 GMTQDQYKRA
+814 SMTQDQYERA
-824 FSLAQ
+824 FNLAQ
-829 NGWLGYNALN
+829 NGWLGQNAVY
-839 NPDLMMKIVNGEY
+839 NPDLMMNMVNGEY
-852 YTGKDSYLRQQAS
+852 YSGKDSYLRQQAS
-865 QRMTERDQIDE
+865 QRMTERDSLDE

-915 SILNAQKIIDDA
+915 SVLNSQKIIDDA

-932 EETGTYFG
+932 EEAGTYFG

-953 ELNLAPIKDH
+953 ELNLGPIKDH

-976 NLFAGMDFG
+976 NLFTGMDFG

-998 ALESVDEIFDQLSS
+998 TLESVDEIFDQLSS

-1135 MWALYNQAKMGEIT
+1135 MWALYNQAKMGEII
-1149 PEQYQKAKGKV
+1149 PEQYKEAKSKV

-1165 KAQKYE
+1165 KAKKYE

-1202 GMTYDS
+1202 GMTYDA
-1208 KTRKWTGKTHIG
+1208 KTRNWTGKTHIG
-1220 EDGKLHFDEGEIA
+1220 EDGQLHFDEGEIA

-1239 YKIQDMLDSGK
+1239 YKIQDILDSGK
-1250 LTQSSWKKAY
+1250 LTQDSWKKAY
-1260 RNPLKELGKSA
+1260 RNPMKDLGKSA

-1320 ERLAGYYEG
+1320 EKLAGYYEG
-1329 LMQNENL
+1329 LMENQNL

-1356 NLDDEEVEDNYKILE
+1356 NLDDEEVEDKYKILE

-1412 DLRKEVSEWQQ
+1412 DLRKEVSKWQQ

-1492 FGNSD
+1492 LGNSD

-1592 NEATIALHEAKINAL
+1592 NEATVALHEAKINAL

-1664 NLLLAKKNA
+1664 NLLLAKKNQER
-1673 NKEKERVYRQGLGW
+1673 EKERVYRKRIGW
-1687 VFESNPIKLKEAQ
+1687 VKCTPMM
-1700 KDLDD
+1700 
-1705 FYKQDRLDDLN
+1705 
-1716 NTKDAE
+1716 
-1722 QQILQDRIDAWD
+1722 
-1734 KYLEQLEWDYKEY
+1734 DY
-1747 ERLENERILK
+1747 
-1757 ELMNANSEEEIRA
+1757 
-1770 RITAD
+1770 
-1775 MQKFN
+1775 
-1780 SNIQQN
+1780 
-1786 YKNYTTI
+1786 
-1793 FQDNLLTPYRQANEQ
+1793 
-1808 LAELRRQR
+1808 
-1816 LELLDTSDFYNKNN
+1816 
-1830 NQNGYIEE
+1830 
-1838 DDLNT
+1838 
-1843 YDFSDL
+1843 
-1849 DMSEDYHAKMM
+1849 
-1860 ASRSETE
+1860 
-1867 FNKWAAYRAEKARRE
+1867 
-1882 GTDISGN
+1882 
-1889 AIGYDAA
+1889 IG
-1896 GNPYRI
+1896 
-1902 KSNAEIYQ
+1902 
-1910 EWLAQQG
+1910 
-1917 RNNSSNSTPNRVTS
+1917 
-1931 SSNSSTSSNFG
+1931 
-1942 SSSSKNNSGSSSSS
+1942 
-1956 SSNNK
+1956 
-1961 KNTPYGTN
+1961 
-1969 WSANI
+1969 
-1974 DYGKLML
+1974 
-1981 VAKDDNDFWRLAKYR
+1981 
-1996 TDKAY
+1996 
-2001 AMGITLG
+2001 
-2008 SAGVPSNQE
+2008 
-2017 LYERWKKSKGY
+2017 
-2028 TSSAK
+2028 
-2033 PSGGKNQN
+2033 
-2041 NVARYA
+2041 
-2047 TGIEEGPV
+2047 
-2055 TYTGLAMLHGTP
+2055 
-2067 SKPEYV
+2067 
-2073 LNSDQ
+2073 
-2078 AYNLLRNM
+2078 
-2086 ATTRLPEMERTGTDN
+2086 
-2101 NCGTQYIVQGDVV
+2101 
-2114 LEGVN
+2114 
-2119 DPAKFWSGVTTAMGS
+2119 
-2134 RWNVTRKTRG
+2134 